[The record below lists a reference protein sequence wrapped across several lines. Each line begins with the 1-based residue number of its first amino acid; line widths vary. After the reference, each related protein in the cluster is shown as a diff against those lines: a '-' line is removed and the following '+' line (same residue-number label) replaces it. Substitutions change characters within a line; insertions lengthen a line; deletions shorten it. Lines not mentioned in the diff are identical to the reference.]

1 MKKVQQGFTLIE
13 LMIVVAIIGILASVA
28 IPAYQDYIAR
38 SQLSE
43 ALSLSEGPKTAISE
57 YWGSNGSY
65 PTGNF
70 TAGVAATIS
79 GNYVSSVTILSGSNA
94 GVIEATMSSSGV
106 SSGIQGKKLQISPL
120 TTAGSIKWT
129 CKAAS
134 TGGVPNKYL
143 PTSCK

>member
-65 PTGNF
+65 PTGNA
-70 TAGVAATIS
+70 TAGVATTIA
-79 GNYVSSVTILSGSNA
+79 GNYVSSVKVLSSPA

-120 TTAGSIKWT
+120 TTAGSIQWT

-134 TGGVPNKYL
+134 TGGIPNKYL